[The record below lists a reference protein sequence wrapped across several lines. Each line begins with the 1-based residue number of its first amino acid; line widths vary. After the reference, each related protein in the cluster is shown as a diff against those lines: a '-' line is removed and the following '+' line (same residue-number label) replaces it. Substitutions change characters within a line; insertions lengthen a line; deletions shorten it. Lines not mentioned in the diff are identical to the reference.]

1 MTQGYYASRSR
12 RVRGFTLIELISV
25 IVILGALAATALPK
39 FMDLR
44 TDAVIASMRGLEA
57 AVHGTKNLLR
67 AKCALTAGCPLTAGA
82 GSVTVDGVSYLFYRG
97 WPDAGDSIN
106 NNELDRLINAS
117 GFTVSLWNAG
127 APGNATRWTP
137 TAARTPAS
145 CYVQYQEPQ
154 TDGGDPSVTVVT
166 TGC

>member
-1 MTQGYYASRSR
+1 MQLPRSR
-12 RVRGFTLIELISV
+12 ERGFTLIELICV

-44 TDAVIASMRGLEA
+44 TDAVVASVRGMEA
-57 AVHGTKNLLR
+57 AVHSTKNLLR
-67 AKCALTAGCPLTAGA
+67 AKCALTAGCDLTTGV
-82 GSVTVDGVSYLFYRG
+82 GSVIIDGVAYQMYRG
-97 WPDAGDSIN
+97 WPDAGDTIN

-117 GFTVSLWNAG
+117 GFTVSLWNPG
-127 APGNATRWTP
+127 AAGNATRWTP
-137 TAARTPAS
+137 DAARTAAS

-154 TDGGDPSVTVVT
+154 AVGGDPSVTVVT